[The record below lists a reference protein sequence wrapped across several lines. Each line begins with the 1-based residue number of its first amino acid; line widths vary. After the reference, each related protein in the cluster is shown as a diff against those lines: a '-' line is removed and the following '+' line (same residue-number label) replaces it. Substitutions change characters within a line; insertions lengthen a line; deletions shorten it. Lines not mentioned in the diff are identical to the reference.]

1 MTPKQLDNFFLEN
14 TDEGLKLK
22 ENHIYWVQCQIQMY
36 VLGLKS
42 THFVV
47 QTKKGLFTEE
57 IPYSE
62 KIMKKVLDGSDFY
75 KKYFIEE
82 FLVQKYVHELEIL
95 K

>member
-1 MTPKQLDNFFLEN
+1 MHSHPWTITNEDQEDGKKMTPKQLGNFFLEN

-47 QTKKGLFTEE
+47 
-57 IPYSE
+57 
-62 KIMKKVLDGSDFY
+62 
-75 KKYFIEE
+75 
-82 FLVQKYVHELEIL
+82 
-95 K
+95 